1 MRSNGSGRNP
11 LKAGVDFSLFP
22 IAKKK
27 RFRHLARTMQLKRIK
42 PSVRSLVS
50 GETGESQSVLAQ
62 PVRILQTRRIARHT

>member
-11 LKAGVDFSLFP
+11 LKAGVDFHFSP
-22 IAKKK
+22 SPKK
-27 RFRHLARTMQLKRIK
+27 RFRHLARTVQLQRIK
-42 PSVRSLVS
+42 PCVRSLVS